1 MTEEEKFQEKHEKE
15 ASQHTSGHRRGDYNH
30 PQPEKE
36 PVKVDEDKHKR
47 EDKQEDEDDFKQ
59 SKWPLIITGILIA
72 ALIVSY
78 FIFPGFQQEVN
89 NGWDVLTS
97 GDEQRISE
105 WVSQFGF
112 WGPFFIILAMVAQ
125 MFLLVINAVALMLVA
140 IIAYGAFWGSIIAIA
155 AVAVAST
162 IGYWIGHGLG
172 EVGVSKLIGRKTEK
186 EVINF
191 VDNYGVWA
199 VVIARI
205 SPFLSNDAVS
215 FVAGLARMGYI
226 KFMAATLAG
235 IVPLTILLA
244 WLGEN
249 NERLKTGLIWVSVVS
264 LAAFIGYIV
273 YDKYIKKK

>member
-1 MTEEEKFQEKHEKE
+1 MRSRRMAEEEKFQSNYKE
-15 ASQHTSGHRRGDYNH
+15 GESKSLDEHRRGDYH
-30 PQPEKE
+30 HKDQREEPDKE
-36 PVKVDEDKHKR
+36 DEHKGDNDEDK
-47 EDKQEDEDDFKQ
+47 FKQ
-59 SKWPLIITGILIA
+59 SKWPLILTGILIG
-72 ALIVSY
+72 ALVASY
-78 FIFPGFQQEVN
+78 FIFPSFQQEVK

-140 IIAYGAFWGSIIAIA
+140 IIAYGSFWGSIIAIS
-155 AVAVAST
+155 AVVVAST

-186 EVINF
+186 KVINF
-191 VDNYGVWA
+191 VDEYGVWA

-215 FVAGLARMGYI
+215 FVAGLARMGYF
-226 KFMAATLAG
+226 KFMGATLAG

-249 NERLKTGLIWVSVVS
+249 NERLETGLIWISVVS
-264 LAAFIGYIV
+264 IVAFIGYIV

>member
-1 MTEEEKFQEKHEKE
+1 MTEDEKYKSRYNRNESAHKGER
-15 ASQHTSGHRRGDYNH
+15 SRGDYNH
-30 PQPEKE
+30 PDLQEE
-36 PVKVDEDKHKR
+36 SADAD
-47 EDKQEDEDDFKQ
+47 EDKQEGKDEFKQ
-59 SKWPLIITGILIA
+59 SKWPLIITAILIA
-72 ALIVSY
+72 ALVASY
-78 FIFPGFQQEVN
+78 FIFPGFQQEIDKA
-89 NGWDVLTS
+89 WDVLSS
-97 GDEQRISE
+97 GDEQRISN

-140 IIAYGAFWGSIIAIA
+140 IIAYGHFWGSLIAIA

-172 EVGVSKLIGRKTEK
+172 EAGVSKLIGRKSEK
-186 EVINF
+186 KIVKF
-191 VDNYGVWA
+191 VDNYGIWA
-199 VVIARI
+199 VIIARI

-215 FVAGLARMGYI
+215 FVAGLARMGYF
-226 KFMAATLAG
+226 KFIGATLAG

-244 WLGEN
+244 WLGQN

-264 LAAFIGYIV
+264 LAAFIGYVV